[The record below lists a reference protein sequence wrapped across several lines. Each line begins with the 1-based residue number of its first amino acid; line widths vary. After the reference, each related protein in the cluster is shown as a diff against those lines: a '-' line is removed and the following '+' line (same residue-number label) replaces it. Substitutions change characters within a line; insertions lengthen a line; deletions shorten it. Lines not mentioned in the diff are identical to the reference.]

1 MNPSANGWI
10 KKLLKSE
17 ALSQG
22 LKGYDVLTFYKNLR
36 SSGFIYGSNV
46 LVVDGLIENNDFTN
60 EEICKV
66 NFLTAFYYTHTT
78 SKSNISFVDSVIDFY
93 TRINAHKTSFFS
105 ELLGE
110 KKSHGLLE
118 KIIHK
123 RIQIDDNI
131 IDKSF
136 NYFITNAL
144 LYIDILAYQVF
155 LKTNTISESYIQNL
169 EASIEAFVIK
179 ALNAKIIKSDYDKSL
194 IDLFEQSL
202 RYQNTDKLTYEE
214 ALKNIKTPEEAYYM
228 VDISCMATWGDSV
241 IDKKEKKFLNQLG
254 ADLLL
259 DSTLIELAMEA
270 ITVFYETHKDKIAL
284 LSSKN
289 IVKTFYDN
297 SSKMVHKL
305 ISRNSKRL
313 LNELR
318 ESKELMKLLT
328 QSTVRDLSDEEQKRV
343 NDQLLDIFKSIPSLA
358 IFMLPG
364 GALLL
369 PLVIKFIPK
378 LLPSAF
384 DDNRIED

>member
-17 ALSQG
+17 ALSQTP
-22 LKGYDVLTFYKNLR
+22 DVLDPLSFYKSLR

-46 LVVDGLIENNDFTN
+46 KLVNKLVTQNDFTN
-60 EEICKV
+60 EEICKI
-66 NFLTAFYYTHTT
+66 NFLVAFYYTHSV
-78 SKSNISFVDSVIDFY
+78 SKNEAPFVDSVIDFY

-105 ELLGE
+105 DLLGE
-110 KKSHGLLE
+110 KKSSGLLE

-123 RIQIDDNI
+123 RVQIDDNI
-131 IDKSF
+131 IERSF

-155 LKTNTISESYIQNL
+155 LQTNTISESYIQNL
-169 EASIEAFVIK
+169 EASIEAIVIK
-179 ALNAKIIKSDYDKSL
+179 ALNAKIKKSDYDHSL
-194 IDLFEQSL
+194 IDLFEQSR
-202 RYQNTDKLTYEE
+202 RYQNTHKLSYNE
-214 ALKNIKTPEEAYYM
+214 ALENIQSAEEAYYM
-228 VDISCMATWGDSV
+228 LDISCMATWGDSV
-241 IDKKEKKFLNQLG
+241 IDKKEKRFLNQLG
-254 ADLLL
+254 ADLRLENA
-259 DSTLIELAMEA
+259 LIDLAIKS
-270 ITVFYETHKDKIAL
+270 ITEFYDTYKDNIAL

-297 SSKMVHKL
+297 SSSMVHKL

-328 QSTVRDLSDEEQKRV
+328 QSTMRDLSEEEHKKV

-384 DDNRIED
+384 DDNRVDE